1 MTFLNLALLGG
12 VLALTIPL
20 IIHLFHKSR
29 FQIQAW
35 GAMHLL
41 EAVLRTNQRRIRIEQ
56 WILLAVRCA
65 IPAILALC
73 MARPVWRGFQRL
85 VGDAKTSTV
94 ILLDNSYSM
103 AAGRAGTPNFS
114 LARDEAARLLNE
126 LKLGSDAQIVLMGEG
141 GAPLLDEPTYDL
153 ARLTQA
159 LAKVEPGF
167 GAATLPSA
175 LDLAANVL
183 GRMRE
188 SARQVVVM
196 TDFQRV
202 SFEATEDALVGQMLD
217 RLKKQPAPPQITFW
231 NIGGEVRD
239 NVAVESLDFS
249 RLMVGVGQKIQVRAN
264 LRNFGDGNYPD
275 LRVYFKVDGKEKSV
289 SQLKL
294 SPREKGQVLFT
305 HAFETAGSHIVEVF
319 ADADTLKADNSYLAS
334 IPVRDKVPLLI
345 VNGDPS
351 NEPLRGET
359 AFAEIA
365 LQPYSAA
372 RVELADLIRTA
383 VIRAE
388 ELNAKTLANQS
399 VVILANVRKLN
410 DDQLRSLE
418 DFVSKGGGL
427 LVFPGDRID
436 ANWYNSALLKD
447 GKGLLPLAYGAVAGD
462 VKEGSPAQR
471 DGAGAV
477 GIVAQRYDNPALE
490 LFNDPR
496 NGSLSD
502 AQIRRWFRLQE
513 RGDAKSVTTLAKLDS
528 GDTFLAEKPYG
539 EGRVIACAIPCDAD
553 WSNLPMRPFFLPFLQ
568 RLSIYLASTVFPPR
582 NLDVGKPLVSFLP
595 AADAGKKAQL
605 TKPDGTTLEVPIT
618 KQGERGVVEFPHT
631 QQPGLYTLTPPG
643 GVATDY
649 VVNASRRES
658 DLAKLTE
665 KEIAD
670 FAREHG
676 VSLVT
681 NGTEFKQLDQTR
693 RFGMEFWR
701 PLLVVLL
708 VLIFGELIL
717 QQRFARVRPRSKTAT
732 SGMGEGASV
741 RA

>member
-12 VLALTIPL
+12 VLALAIP
-20 IIHLFHKSR
+20 IVIHLFHKSR
-29 FQIQAW
+29 FQIQPW

-56 WILLAVRCA
+56 WILLAIRCA

-73 MARPVWRGFQRL
+73 MARPVWQGFQKL
-85 VGDAKTSTV
+85 AGDAKTSTV

-103 AAGRAGTPNFS
+103 AAGRAGTPNFAI
-114 LARDEAARLLNE
+114 ARDETARLLNE
-126 LKLGSDAQIVLMGEG
+126 LKTGSDAQIVLMGEG
-141 GAPLLDEPTYDL
+141 GSPLLDEPTYDL

-167 GAATLPSA
+167 GPATIPAS
-175 LDLAANVL
+175 LDFGGNVL
-183 GRMRE
+183 RRMRE

-217 RLKKQPAPPQITFW
+217 RLKKQPVPPHVTFW
-231 NIGGEVRD
+231 NIGSEARD

-264 LRNFGDGNYPD
+264 IRNFGDANYPD
-275 LRVYFKVDGKEKSV
+275 LRIYFKVDGKEKSV

-294 SPREKGQVLFT
+294 APHEKGQVLFT
-305 HAFETAGSHIVEVF
+305 HAFDTAGSHLVEVF
-319 ADADTLKADNSYLAS
+319 ADADPLKADNSYLAS
-334 IPVRDKVPLLI
+334 IPVRDKVPLLL

-351 NEPLRGET
+351 SEPLKGET

-383 VIRAE
+383 VIRPE
-388 ELNAKTLANQS
+388 ELNAKALVNQS
-399 VVILANVRKLN
+399 VVILANVRKLA
-410 DDQLRSLE
+410 DDQLRAVE

-436 ANWYNSALLKD
+436 TNWYNSALLKD
-447 GKGLLPLAYGAVAGD
+447 GKGLLPLAYGALAGD
-462 VKEGSPAQR
+462 LKEGSPAT
-471 DGAGAV
+471 

-496 NGSLSD
+496 NGSFSD
-502 AQIRRWFRLQE
+502 AQIRMWFRLQE
-513 RGDAKSVTTLAKLDS
+513 RGDAKAVITLAKLDS

-539 EGRVIACAIPCDAD
+539 EGRVIACAVPCDAD
-553 WSNLPMRPFFLPFLQ
+553 WSNLPMRPFYLPLMQ
-568 RLSIYLASTVFPPR
+568 RLSVYLASTVFPPR

-605 TKPDGTTLEVPIT
+605 AKPDGTTVEVGIA
-618 KQGERGVVEFPHT
+618 KQGERGVVEFPRT

-643 GVATDY
+643 GAPIHY

-658 DLAKLTE
+658 DLTKLTD

-676 VSLVT
+676 VSLVA
-681 NGTEFKQLDQTR
+681 NGAEFKALDQSR
-693 RFGMEFWR
+693 RFGIEFWR
-701 PLLVVLL
+701 PLLVALL
-708 VLIFGELIL
+708 VLIFAELIL
-717 QQRFARVRPRSKTAT
+717 QQRFARVRPRSKTAK
-732 SGMGEGASV
+732 SSMGEGVPGHA
-741 RA
+741 